1 MYIARAR
8 QKNLKTSVFFNLT
21 VYLYKTHI
29 FLSQEGWEEADKGEG
44 SGEGGDSINIYEIF
58 CIAH

>member
-8 QKNLKTSVFFNLT
+8 QKNLKTAVFFNLT

-29 FLSQEGWEEADKGEG
+29 FLSQGGWEEADKGEG
-44 SGEGGDSINIYEIF
+44 SGGTL
-58 CIAH
+58 